1 MKASMIA
8 LSFVFLFASFSSGQE
23 KTPEPK
29 ALNEEKGKA
38 YKNSLDFCPEYPFVD
53 VYAVQYSRELTIK
66 DELMLGIAYLNQKY
80 DCGHSNAG
88 GVIVG
93 YRRYVWQNFHVEY
106 QIWPI
111 YDNFYEKNEG
121 KYYKSFDVWNEFRI
135 GYRFDFMIFESPFY
149 FNVQWPFGFG
159 LYGSNKPESF
169 KKENSGLKRF
179 FYFPPLVFI
188 GKKF

>member
-1 MKASMIA
+1 MKALLIS
-8 LSFVFLFASFSSGQE
+8 LSFVFLFASHSSGQE
-23 KTPEPK
+23 NKSETK
-29 ALNEEKGKA
+29 GIDEEKDGV

-80 DCGHSNAG
+80 DCGRSNAVG
-88 GVIVG
+88 LIIG
-93 YRRYVWQNFHVEY
+93 YRRYLWKNLHVEY
-106 QIWPI
+106 QMWPI
-111 YDNFYEKNEG
+111 YDNFYEKNEE
-121 KYYKSFDVWNEFRI
+121 KYYKSYDVWNEFRI
-135 GYRFDFMIFESPFY
+135 GYRFDFTIFGSPFY
-149 FNVQWPFGFG
+149 FNLQWPFGFG

-169 KKENSGLKRF
+169 KQENSGLKRL